1 MSAFRNPLDADEQLA
16 LFGENLGDYTDTQL
30 NWLQDSNSTQQ
41 QLNFDNLPFV
51 NVLTSFNDAFITV
64 PIEITGTGIDQLNAS
79 QLAMAAGVESIFTT
93 VQFQLSSGST
103 ILNEV
108 NNQCS
113 FINPIRKQIEWSDDK
128 LQTYGPENLYS
139 PTDISD
145 GNSLLAPRG
154 LKTQFTAAGTAILT
168 STIPAVNYTSYY
180 LGMPVQIISDTTSS
194 VIPAAL
200 SVNTIYYYIPLAVNP
215 TTTFSL
221 ATSYANAVAGTAI
234 TVSAGTS
241 TYSIVPI
248 IAGGTPFPYAPT
260 ATTGA
265 ALGGG
270 VVQQT
275 QLFNLGFS
283 KAVKL
288 FQNAIVTR
296 TSTTGLSLLLKIY
309 LRDIHDIFKNLTFP
323 MINFRWGL
331 QLGLAWPWNVSSTI
345 HSLLQATSGTTIN
358 AAAITNVVSTSTFV
372 SGVCRLYQ
380 RQIKLNPMA
389 EMKLS
394 SMLDAGYTKR
404 VHFLET
410 EIAPVFTTAAST
422 TQVNFQIAT
431 NSTNVKRVIVFAVPS
446 GQYTSS
452 TTPFTAS
459 VVGNYPW
466 CTSPA
471 SRLNAATLLVN
482 QQPLYTRPLA
492 LDNEFYMA
500 LREQLVDSALSMKS
514 GSLIKYF
521 NWLAGTQLYYI
532 FDLSRVRN
540 RTSTEQPINIYFQGT
555 RASGSAPYDQALDWY
570 GVMEKDA
577 IVDFSVSRSSAQVM
591 RVL

>member
-1 MSAFRNPLDADEQLA
+1 MSAFRNPLDADEQLS

-30 NWLQDSNSTQQ
+30 NWIQDSNSTSQ

-51 NVLTSFNDAFITV
+51 NVLTSFNDAFVTV
-64 PIEITGTGIDQLNAS
+64 PIEITGSGIDQLNAS
-79 QLAMAAGVESIFTT
+79 QLCMAAGVESIFTN

-108 NNQCS
+108 NNQSS
-113 FINPIRKQIEWSDDK
+113 FINPIRKQIEWSLDK
-128 LQTYGPENLYS
+128 LATYGSENLYE
-139 PTDISD
+139 PNDVSD

-154 LKTQFTAAGTAILT
+154 LKTQFTAAGTATLT
-168 STIPAVNYTSYY
+168 ATIPAVIYTSYY
-180 LGMPVQIISDTTSS
+180 NGMPVQVISDATDS

-200 SVNTIYYYIPLAVNP
+200 LVNVIYYYFKIN

-221 ATSYANAVAGTAI
+221 ATTYANAIAGTGI

-241 TYSIVPI
+241 TYSIIPVI
-248 IAGGTPFPYAPT
+248 SGGTPFPYAPT
-260 ATTGA
+260 TTTGA

-270 VVQQT
+270 VAQQT

-283 KAVKL
+283 KAVKK
-288 FQNAIVTR
+288 FQAQIVTR

-331 QLGLAWPWNVSSTI
+331 QLGLAWPWNSNSTI
-345 HSLLQATSGTTIN
+345 HSLLQATSGTSIN
-358 AAAITNVVSTSTFV
+358 NAAITNLAGSTAFAM
-372 SGVCRLYQ
+372 GVCRLYQ

-389 EMKLS
+389 ELKLS
-394 SMLDAGYTKR
+394 GMLDAGYTKR

-410 EIAPVFTTAAST
+410 ELGSTVFQTTSST
-422 TQVNFQIAT
+422 AQVNFQIAT
-431 NSTNVKRVIVFAVPS
+431 NSTNVKRVIVFGVPQ
-446 GQYTSS
+446 GQFTSS

-459 VVGNYPW
+459 VISNAPW

-471 SRLNAATLLVN
+471 ARLSAATLLVN
-482 QQPLYTRPLA
+482 QQPLYTRPLS
-492 LDNEFYMA
+492 LDNEFYME
-500 LREQLVDSALSMKS
+500 LRNQFVDSGLSMKS
-514 GSLIKYF
+514 GSLITYQ
-521 NWLAGTQLYYI
+521 NWKLGTQLYYV
-532 FDLSRVRN
+532 FDLSRIRN
-540 RTSTEQPINIYFQGT
+540 RTSTEQPINLYFQGT
-555 RASGSAPYDQALDWY
+555 RASVTAPYDQSLDWY
-570 GVMEKDA
+570 AIMEKDA

>member
-64 PIEITGTGIDQLNAS
+64 PIEITGSSLSTINTEQLC
-79 QLAMAAGVESIFTT
+79 MAAGVESIFTT

-113 FINPIRKQIEWSDDK
+113 FINPIRKQIEWSLDK
-128 LQTYGPENLYS
+128 LDTYGSENLYS
-139 PTDISD
+139 PTDISSGIKYSSTTAD
-145 GNSLLAPRG
+145 TITTGTITTPYASA
-154 LKTQFTAAGTAILT
+154 AAGGGIVGQTR
-168 STIPAVNYTSYY
+168 
-180 LGMPVQIISDTTSS
+180 
-194 VIPAAL
+194 AL
-200 SVNTIYYYIPLAVNP
+200 
-215 TTTFSL
+215 
-221 ATSYANAVAGTAI
+221 
-234 TVSAGTS
+234 
-241 TYSIVPI
+241 
-248 IAGGTPFPYAPT
+248 
-260 ATTGA
+260 
-265 ALGGG
+265 
-270 VVQQT
+270 
-275 QLFNLGFS
+275 NLGFA

-288 FQNAIVTR
+288 FQNAVVTR
-296 TSTTGLSLLLKIY
+296 TGSTGLSLLLKIY
-309 LRDIHDIFKNLTFP
+309 LRDIHDVFKNLTFP

-331 QLGLAWPWNVSSTI
+331 QLGLAWPWNTSSTI
-345 HSLLQATSGTTIN
+345 HSLLQDTTDGTSTTIS
-358 AAAITNVVSTSTFV
+358 AAAITNVVSTSAFV

-389 EMKLS
+389 EMRLS

-410 EIAPVFTTAAST
+410 EIAPVFTTAAAT

-452 TTPFTAS
+452 TTPFVNTVA
-459 VVGNYPW
+459 GNYPW

-482 QQPLYTRPLA
+482 QQPLYTRPLN
-492 LDNEFYMA
+492 LDNEFFME
-500 LREQLVDSALSMKS
+500 LRNQLVDSGLSMKS

-521 NWLAGTQLYYI
+521 NWLAGTQLYYV

-540 RTSTEQPINIYFQGT
+540 RTSTEQPINLYFQGT
-555 RASGSAPYDQALDWY
+555 RASGAAPFDQALDWY
-570 GVMEKDA
+570 GIMEKDA